1 MKTKTPLPDEQPVTI
16 NALRNKRAKIAGQI
30 ALHEADINRLR
41 ADLIHLD
48 SVLRLF
54 DPELNPE
61 DIAAQK
67 RFPRRTEYFARG
79 EMSQRVF
86 DALRSVSANELAA
99 AAPAEKVH
107 INGPPSS
114 SRLREPFPS
123 YALPWGRRGHAVRIR
138 KGVRWKLAPRERDPL
153 DGDKRRH

>member
-1 MKTKTPLPDEQPVTI
+1 MQSKIPLPDEQPVTV

-79 EMSQRVF
+79 EMSQRVG
-86 DALRSVSANELAA
+86 DALRNNDSVSANELAA
-99 AAPAEKVH
+99 VALAEKGFNETDRQVRRDFVNRFH
-107 INGPPSS
+107 HM
-114 SRLREPFPS
+114 L
-123 YALPWGRRGHAVRIR
+123 YHMGRRGHAVRIG
-138 KGVRWKLAPRERDPL
+138 KGEGVRWKLAPKEPDL
-153 DGDKRRH
+153 GI